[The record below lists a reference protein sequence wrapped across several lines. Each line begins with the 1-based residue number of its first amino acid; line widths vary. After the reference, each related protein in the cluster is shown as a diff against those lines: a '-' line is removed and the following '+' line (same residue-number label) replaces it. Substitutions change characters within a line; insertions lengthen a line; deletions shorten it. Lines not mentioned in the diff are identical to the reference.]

1 MAARTERAV
10 SKPSKKQQ
18 KSAWRDVDG
27 GYAFVVPY
35 TLLRHDNWRRMS
47 PYACKLVI
55 DLGRQYSGFNN
66 GHLCAAWELM
76 RQEGWR
82 SRETLFFAIAEAE
95 HYRVIVKTRQ
105 GGRNRP
111 NLYGLTWWRIHAG
124 KDEASDVVPTLS
136 PSNAWKEARPVF
148 IRTEIAANEL
158 HARRA
163 A

>member
-1 MAARTERAV
+1 V
-10 SKPSKKQQ
+10 SKADKQR
-18 KSAWRDVDG
+18 KDAWKDVDG

-47 PYACKLVI
+47 PYACKLVM

-66 GHLCAAWELM
+66 GWLCAAWELM
-76 RQEGWR
+76 RNVGWR

-111 NLYGLTWWRIHAG
+111 NLYGLTWWRIHA
-124 KDEASDVVPTLS
+124 KDGESDVVATLS
-136 PSNAWKEARPVF
+136 PSNAWKETRPVF
-148 IRTEIAANEL
+148 IRTKFAANEL
-158 HARRA
+158 HAQRA